1 MAYLDPV
8 DTHTLRKVG
17 INMAVLVGVALA
29 LVVLAMAIV

>member
-17 INMAVLVGVALA
+17 INMAVLIAVALA
-29 LVVLAMAIV
+29 LAVLSATIV